1 MIIKCSE
8 VRPLAF
14 IENVFIFRMFIIVY
28 LIIYE
33 DTLHIVFTLYF
44 K

>member
-14 IENVFIFRMFIIVY
+14 IENVSTFRMFIIVY
-28 LIIYE
+28 LITYE
-33 DTLHIVFTLYF
+33 DTLHILFSLYF

>member
-14 IENVFIFRMFIIVY
+14 IANVFMFRMFIIVY

-33 DTLHIVFTLYF
+33 DTLPIVFTLYF